1 MKMADCPKF
10 HRCNAPVCALDPDA
24 ASRRYLEGEP
34 ICFFL
39 LEYAKPGSEARLQA
53 AIAAEH
59 FDSLSRVYPMA
70 INSHGGLKRRLS
82 RASRTASRLNVQ
94 IQGGLND

>member
-1 MKMADCPKF
+1 MSDCPKF

-34 ICFFL
+34 VCFYL
-39 LEYAKPGSEARLQA
+39 LEYAKPDSQARLQA

-59 FDSLSRVYPMA
+59 YESLSRTYALAV
-70 INSHGGLKRRLS
+70 NRHGGLKRRLS
-82 RASRTASRLNVQ
+82 RASKTASRLNVQ
-94 IQGGLND
+94 IQGGSFND